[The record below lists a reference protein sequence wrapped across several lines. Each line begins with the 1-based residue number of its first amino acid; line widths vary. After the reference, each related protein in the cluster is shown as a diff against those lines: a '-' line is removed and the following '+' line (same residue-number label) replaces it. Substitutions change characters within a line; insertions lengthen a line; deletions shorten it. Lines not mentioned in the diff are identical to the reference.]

1 MVRFRQTRLTAY
13 VAVLVLVAM
22 YIAPIANAAQRRPA
36 APSKTVIV
44 FPFQTPAECP
54 LETLGSDIAAT
65 VTTSL
70 DGPGGYKVFT
80 MSDRMP
86 SIKRALRE
94 GAVKKDDV
102 QGPFGLEKE
111 NIQTALKIAREAA
124 ADYALVGSVD
134 DVKSDEKAKTGDMTV
149 SACLIDVKTGQS
161 VRTEVVTGKVPAGS
175 KAVTVSDLVAQAGGD
190 AAAKLVADM
199 AMPATTYQ
207 HSTGLGMTPGMGTVA
222 HKSSKSN
229 NTAKWIIGAL
239 IAVGVGWAV
248 SSHNNNNTASGGDQ
262 FQPPPGPP
270 GF

>member
-13 VAVLVLVAM
+13 VAILVLVAM
-22 YIAPIANAAQRRPA
+22 YIAPIANAAHRGAA

-44 FPFQTPAECP
+44 FPFQTPTECP
-54 LETLGSDIAAT
+54 LDTLGADIASSLT
-65 VTTSL
+65 SSL
-70 DGPGGYKVFT
+70 DGPGGYKVFA
-80 MSDRMP
+80 MSDKMP

-111 NIQTALKIAREAA
+111 HIQTALKIAREAA

-134 DVKSDEKAKTGDMTV
+134 DLKSDAKAKTGDMTV

-175 KAVTVSDLVAQAGGD
+175 KAITESDLVAQAGGD
-190 AAAKLVADM
+190 ATAKLVADM
-199 AMPATTYQ
+199 AMPTTPQ
-207 HSTGLGMTPGMGTVA
+207 GMGTVA
-222 HKSSKSN
+222 HKTASKNN

-239 IAVGVGWAV
+239 IAVGVGVAV
-248 SSHNNNNTASGGDQ
+248 SSHNSSNNSGGNNNGIDNPPA
-262 FQPPPGPP
+262 PPGQ
-270 GF
+270 